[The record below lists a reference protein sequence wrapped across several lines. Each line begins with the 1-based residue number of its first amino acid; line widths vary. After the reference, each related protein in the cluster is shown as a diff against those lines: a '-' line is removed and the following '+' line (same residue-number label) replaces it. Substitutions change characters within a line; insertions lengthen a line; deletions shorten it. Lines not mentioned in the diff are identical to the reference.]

1 MKKFVLTFATLAL
14 AVASAAEKRSIT
26 LFQPTIIGGQ
36 ELKAGEYRMEI
47 KDNKLSIKD
56 GKRIVEADV
65 RVETEARKFN
75 TTSVRYLPD
84 NQVQEIRIGG
94 TTTKLVLGA
103 AAQNAN

>member
-1 MKKFVLTFATLAL
+1 MKKFVLTFAVLAL
-14 AVASAAEKRSIT
+14 GVAGAAEKRSIT
-26 LFQPTIIGGQ
+26 LFQPTVIGGQ

-56 GKRIVEADV
+56 GKRVIEADV
-65 RVETEARKFN
+65 RVETEGRKFN

-84 NQVQEIRIGG
+84 NQVREIRIGG
-94 TTTKLVLGA
+94 TTTKLVLGP